1 MTASPTTGSQ
11 TESQHDDP
19 VAQFWQAIADGDVDT
34 AFAQV
39 ADDARVEILPAG
51 IAGTANE
58 GREFFTA
65 TVMAFP
71 DLLITIKKSF
81 TGSDGTT
88 VTELKLEGTQA
99 ADYLGAI
106 NQEKHLDIDQVW
118 LLRTENGT
126 VRSITGYWDQNML
139 YRRLAV
145 KRLDQVA
152 LV

>member
-1 MTASPTTGSQ
+1 MTASPM

-34 AFAQV
+34 AFAEV
-39 ADDARVEILPAG
+39 ADDAKVEIPPAG
-51 IAGTANE
+51 IAGTAKE

-65 TVMAFP
+65 TVTALP
-71 DLLITIKKSF
+71 DLLVTIKKSF

-152 LV
+152 IV

>member
-1 MTASPTTGSQ
+1 MSGSPGNTPQGS
-11 TESQHDDP
+11 EAA
-19 VAQFWQAIADGDVDT
+19 AQFWRAIGDGDVDS
-34 AFAQV
+34 AFALV
-39 ADDARVEILPAG
+39 ADDAEVRIVPAG
-51 IAGTANE
+51 INGTAAKE

-65 TVMAFP
+65 TLTAFP
-71 DLLITIKKSF
+71 DLLLSVKKSF
-81 TGSDGTT
+81 TGSDGVH

-99 ADYLGAI
+99 AEYLGAI

-118 LLRTENGT
+118 LLRTEDGL
-126 VRSITGYWDQNML
+126 VRSITGYWDQQML

>member
-1 MTASPTTGSQ
+1 MNA
-11 TESQHDDP
+11 DDP
-19 VAQFWQAIADGDVDT
+19 AAVFWRAIGERDVDA
-34 AFAQV
+34 AFAV
-39 ADDARVEILPAG
+39 VDDDAAVDIPPARIHG
-51 IAGTANE
+51 TAGTE

-65 TVMAFP
+65 TVTAFP
-71 DLLITIKKSF
+71 DLLLTVTKSF
-81 TGSDGTT
+81 TGTDGVT

-126 VRSITGYWDQNML
+126 VRSITGYWDQNTL